1 VRPVRPED
9 KERLQEGL
17 KHLSS
22 ESRYLRFMGGKK
34 RLSQEEL
41 RRFTELDWSR
51 HQASIAV
58 DSSQN
63 GEPAL
68 GVARCVRLE
77 DEPKVAEV
85 AVAVVDSVH
94 GKGLGTL
101 PLSIVV
107 ESAVDAGIRT
117 FRACAL
123 GNNVPM
129 LEIFHQLGAHAS
141 RGEADTVV
149 LDLPLPQDA
158 ESVPDSPARRVL
170 KSVAQELLPELLHP
184 LHRRNSDT

>member
-1 VRPVRPED
+1 MRPVQPED

-51 HQASIAV
+51 HQVSIAV

-68 GVARCVRLE
+68 GVATCVGLE

-101 PLSIVV
+101 PLSIGV
-107 ESAVDAGIRT
+107 ESAVDARIRT
-117 FRACAL
+117 FALELSGVFHCCLLRTRLDIFCAGGTKRL
-123 GNNVPM
+123 
-129 LEIFHQLGAHAS
+129 
-141 RGEADTVV
+141 
-149 LDLPLPQDA
+149 LD
-158 ESVPDSPARRVL
+158 
-170 KSVAQELLPELLHP
+170 
-184 LHRRNSDT
+184 